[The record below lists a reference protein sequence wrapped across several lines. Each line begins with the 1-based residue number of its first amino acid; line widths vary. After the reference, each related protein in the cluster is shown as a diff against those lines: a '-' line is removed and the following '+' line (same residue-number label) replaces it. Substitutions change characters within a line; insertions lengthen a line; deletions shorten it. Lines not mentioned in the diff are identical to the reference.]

1 MQITGSIDCTHIKIQ
16 SPGGDDAEVFRNRKG
31 YFSLNVQTVSDAKLK
46 ILNIVCRWPGST
58 HDSAIFQNSRLCYQF
73 ETGVHAA
80 GLHLGDNGYPLKNY
94 LMTPFLSPQT
104 IGQQNYN
111 RAHIATRN
119 TVEQQYGVLKRRF
132 PVLATGLRLKLE
144 NSINVIL
151 ACSVLHNICI
161 DKNEDVPPVEVEN
174 IENDIQNG
182 QMERNIQ
189 NGQNNLSRDILVA
202 RHFQ

>member
-80 GLHLGDNGYPLKNY
+80 GLLLGDNGYPLKNY

-119 TVEQQYGVLKRRF
+119 TVERQYGVLKRRF
-132 PVLATGLRLKLE
+132 PVLATGLR
-144 NSINVIL
+144 
-151 ACSVLHNICI
+151 
-161 DKNEDVPPVEVEN
+161 
-174 IENDIQNG
+174 
-182 QMERNIQ
+182 
-189 NGQNNLSRDILVA
+189 
-202 RHFQ
+202 

>member
-1 MQITGSIDCTHIKIQ
+1 
-16 SPGGDDAEVFRNRKG
+16 
-31 YFSLNVQTVSDAKLK
+31 
-46 ILNIVCRWPGST
+46 
-58 HDSAIFQNSRLCYQF
+58 
-73 ETGVHAA
+73 
-80 GLHLGDNGYPLKNY
+80 
-94 LMTPFLSPQT
+94 MTPFLSPQT

-119 TVEQQYGVLKRRF
+119 TVERQYGVLKRRF

-189 NGQNNLSRDILVA
+189 NGQNNLSRDILYGVCFYFRRPTSSLRNA
-202 RHFQ
+202 NAFFGPVSFRIALQFCPYFLQAFYLPAKTNLTW